1 MEVIYS
7 VYEMGTWEFW
17 GTLTE
22 PTIRHAK
29 GLGFTFE
36 IKQTATI

>member
-17 GTLTE
+17 GSLTE
-22 PTIRHAK
+22 CQEYISRNTFQNAFFTI
-29 GLGFTFE
+29 E
-36 IKQTATI
+36 EC